1 MNEGGFEMS
10 LKDHSMTELLK
21 RAVHCHGGLARWEQL
36 STLAA
41 SMSITGAIWAPKG
54 QPDALGDIR
63 VEAQLHTEHVV
74 IHQLPRRKKFIFTP
88 QRIMQE
94 TESGEPL
101 GARDNPRES
110 FKGQTQLSP
119 WDDLHLGYF
128 CGYALWTYLTVP
140 FLYTRPG
147 FGTEEIAPWDED
159 GERWRVLQVTFPEHV
174 ASHSRVQSSYFGDDG
189 LLRRHE
195 YTVDVMGGARGVN
208 YASDYREV
216 DGILVPTKRRI
227 YAYDDRKNKVPAP
240 LLIAIDISDIAFAE

>member
-1 MNEGGFEMS
+1 MS
-10 LKDHSMTELLK
+10 LKDHPMTELLK

-36 STLAA
+36 NTLAA

-54 QPDALGDIR
+54 QPDALVDIR

-88 QRIMQE
+88 QRITQE

-159 GERWRVLQVTFPEHV
+159 GERWRVLQVTFPRVCREPLV
-174 ASHSRVQSSYFGDDG
+174 RAIVVLRPRRPPASARVHGRRDGRGSWRQLCFGLPRSRWDTGSNQ
-189 LLRRHE
+189 
-195 YTVDVMGGARGVN
+195 
-208 YASDYREV
+208 
-216 DGILVPTKRRI
+216 
-227 YAYDDRKNKVPAP
+227 AP
-240 LLIAIDISDIAFAE
+240 DLCV

>member
-1 MNEGGFEMS
+1 LPRRPCTLGATERPRGKHIDHRRDLGAEG
-10 LKDHSMTELLK
+10 
-21 RAVHCHGGLARWEQL
+21 A
-36 STLAA
+36 
-41 SMSITGAIWAPKG
+41 
-54 QPDALGDIR
+54 PDALVDIR

-88 QRIMQE
+88 QRITQE

-208 YASDYREV
+208 YGSDYREV
-216 DGILVPTKRRI
+216 DGILVPTKRGFMRMTI
-227 YAYDDRKNKVPAP
+227 EK
-240 LLIAIDISDIAFAE
+240 